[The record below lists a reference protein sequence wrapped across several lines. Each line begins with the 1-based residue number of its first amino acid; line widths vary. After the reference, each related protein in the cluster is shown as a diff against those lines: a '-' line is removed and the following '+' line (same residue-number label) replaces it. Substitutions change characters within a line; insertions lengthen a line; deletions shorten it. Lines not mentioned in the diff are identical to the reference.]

1 MTEIPAP
8 LPFHVSVQGA
18 KVCISVR
25 DAFHLE
31 RERDFKRQIRLAHPD
46 HNHHCW
52 ACSRTRQLLRARCQ
66 FEAEEARWY
75 ANYGLEPPH
84 RAVRLVSNGFVR
96 SGPAVGI
103 TC

>member
-31 RERDFKRQIRLAHPD
+31 RERDFKRQIRLAPSGPQSPLLGLQPHASAAEGSLPIR
-46 HNHHCW
+46 
-52 ACSRTRQLLRARCQ
+52 SRGSALVCQLRA
-66 FEAEEARWY
+66 
-75 ANYGLEPPH
+75 
-84 RAVRLVSNGFVR
+84 
-96 SGPAVGI
+96 
-103 TC
+103 